1 VKKPQLI
8 TITAAAVLT
17 AGIYFGLRTVPENRA
32 VAKNEIHSPDD
43 GHNHAAS
50 LTIDTFLAI
59 GKKQLTAGQAAHISQ
74 LENSISRGAVK
85 DQQVHV
91 YHELARF
98 WADSVNMFEPYAWYT
113 AEASRLENSEKSLT
127 FAARLFLENLL
138 ADNVIERRKWKAE
151 QAKDLFERSLKIN
164 PADDSAKVGLGACYL
179 FGGLSVTPME
189 GIQKI
194 KEVADRDSTNT
205 YALMMLAQGSLM
217 SEQYD
222 KAISRLDAIARLEP
236 RNDQVLLMLAYVN
249 ERIGKKKEAIGWY
262 ERCLVV
268 LSNEQ
273 IKAEVKKRVEE
284 LKK

>member
-8 TITAAAVLT
+8 TIAVAAILT
-17 AGIYFGLRTVPENRA
+17 AGIYFGVRTIPKKKA
-32 VAKNEIHSPDD
+32 VTENEIHNPGD
-43 GHNHAAS
+43 GHNHPSS
-50 LTIDTFLAI
+50 LTIDTFLTI
-59 GKKQLTAGQAAHISQ
+59 GKKQLTTGQAAYISQ

-91 YHELARF
+91 YQQLAQF
-98 WADSVNMFEPYAWYT
+98 WADSANMFEPYAWYT

-179 FGGLSVTPME
+179 FGGLSDTPME

-222 KAISRLDAIARLEP
+222 KAISRLEAVARLEP
-236 RNDQVLLMLAYVN
+236 RNAEALLMLADVN
-249 ERIGKKKEAIGWY
+249 DRTGRKKEAIGWY
-262 ERCLVV
+262 EKCLAV
-268 LSNEQ
+268 LTNEQ
-273 IKAEVKKRVEE
+273 IRLEVIKRVEE